1 MITEYVLWD
10 RSGNSVRV
18 VQRMEVLRGAEKG
31 QQMSGKA
38 NNTLEPYCYYIYFY
52 IYIYIYIFPLYS

>member
-38 NNTLEPYCYYIYFY
+38 SNTLEPYCYYIFF
-52 IYIYIYIFPLYS
+52 IYTYIYIFPLYS